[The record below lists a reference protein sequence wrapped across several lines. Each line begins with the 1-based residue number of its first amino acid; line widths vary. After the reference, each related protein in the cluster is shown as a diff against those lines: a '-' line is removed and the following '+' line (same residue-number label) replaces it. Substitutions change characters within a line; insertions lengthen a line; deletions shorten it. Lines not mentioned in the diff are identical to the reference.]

1 MEGEKLC
8 MESSL
13 LGFGSRVSAF
23 GPSSVNPGGAV
34 QQQLA
39 LPVRNEVE
47 QSVAKLQSNL
57 GLNIQPIGPVAH
69 LTRTQ
74 REEVPSTSRVLI
86 FSRTSPAPEGYGHS
100 IVESR
105 SNSLDLL
112 SVSKK
117 LPVDDSSTHL
127 PDSLDC
133 DTRVT
138 SQNGSPES
146 RFPKDT
152 QQLADKIMRD
162 FGLEKDDLNALLS
175 YPDDQ
180 TTVENLPSILDD
192 IRKQKAKRAV
202 TAVKSVPQFE
212 SQLTKSM
219 SAVDTIGTFGMAGTH
234 QDDKPLSNKV
244 IEYGNTGKYTA
255 EAKKEVG
262 KTVSKRGQSM
272 LLMDTFSDENS
283 SRDPQGIDI
292 ELKRSS
298 MDSSCDP
305 LTSVTTLR
313 KIIYVQSDQTYEQ
326 IPLSQPKHNTDTIF
340 TKVSKSVSN
349 IQPSSSSFHGVNP
362 SLLPRSSTDLGC
374 NIGHRKTEG
383 QESLVGEQMRKEQ
396 VENIQQQQSQQY
408 QMQTQSVLQMWQA
421 LFPAASP
428 SVPSAAFN
436 STVTDASHP
445 LLNSVLIPSDPYQS
459 MNVPSQPVPNPTNI
473 TRTACFE
480 LQSRGKKVPSKA
492 VASSDGLPTL
502 AMMHDYAATI
512 PRVFSHTCSL
522 CKTECTDKKDWIS
535 HQKTSL
541 HLENCKLLREQYPQW
556 DGKVPLLHSPLHHQS
571 SASRREPHVYQER
584 SPHSPRRTHRSW
596 SRSRSRSPRH
606 DHPTSSRRRSRS
618 RSHERRSSP
627 RKRGRKRLAY
637 HSLSPPP
644 RRSHERHSSPRRSDE
659 RSWSPKRRFSPRRQ
673 RRSSSPK
680 RSDEK
685 RLTPRGSLERPSSPT
700 LSHSK
705 GPSPRRGRKR
715 QASTGKAVSKKKK
728 ACSLELLTK
737 KVLETSAI
745 QSLSEQPSIE
755 EMVKTMVPFVLA
767 ELAKMTSTSSPSK
780 DTQGSSSS
788 PGPGKSSA
796 SSDASSSSPSTSM
809 KAKPHRQKSKTSSHP
824 QPKLCKTSPP
834 TMLKLRG
841 ISDTLCR
848 SDVVSAME
856 DYGKTKSVVF
866 LKSKR
871 EAAVCFERGEDAEKL
886 RSLKT
891 LKVKGVSL
899 AIVTE
904 KGHVPE
910 RAPLS
915 SAAEQEKPPQPK
927 AAVSFGTTAQT
938 KEAGSGGGLTVLPL
952 KKLLSIKSNSR
963 NTSAGKR
970 LTNTKVLVSK
980 AKSVS
985 KKAKC
990 RSLKIGNTLTKGV
1003 KLPLVKKKTTTKPK
1017 SEVNTKKSAMAPIV
1031 NTEVK
1036 NLPDMTFSEPAE
1048 GTEVV
1053 AEAEVAGSKAETAT
1067 TEQKPKAEEAVRGET
1082 HEKPAQRLASR
1093 EGGAIESSESYP
1105 PSSKGT
1111 ETSKSTASENQPVT
1125 SESLKAKHCEPE
1137 ARDTKGTSKVD
1148 ITGKSAASE
1157 AEQQPELD
1165 VKTTEVKGPAL
1176 SEFGK
1181 TQALESSAVGEGGE
1195 QEEAKPSENCPPA
1208 RPAETTP
1215 HIPAADPPLTQQ
1227 TTTPKTWDRTSLQ
1240 VPESRA
1246 PDKKTA
1252 ASQPLAAGA
1261 ALKAK
1266 GTAGGAVTTLNQT
1279 GSATAAK
1286 TQKNPAL
1293 KSTGSVSAAPACAPT
1308 SQSRRALPAA
1318 LTAGETMQW
1327 YLKPQRINCVLP
1339 NSVLAS
1345 RPFTRDSTLLLITNL
1360 PKFEHGAY
1368 TEADLVNLLCNFGF
1382 EYAHDNIFVI
1392 PQTSMAFALMPNVR
1406 TVKDII
1412 RASLQR
1418 QIHFI
1423 NQTICLN
1430 VVKSEIS
1437 MTPMGFYKSLM
1448 NLTPF
1453 RTEDDGTSTVYIQNI
1468 SPDEVRNLKDTL
1480 RKIGSVR
1487 NYLPLL
1493 NKVFVEFETV
1503 YDADRLGIWYSLL
1516 RRGHHH
1522 KVDRLKLP
1530 RCSKRAKPPKLPT
1543 NAVPDKK
1550 DLIPGAEI
1558 YTTKFGIPQGTTPP
1572 FWITMTTSPYLFP
1585 TVSPW
1590 FDFPDFMTIQKMDY
1604 IKQVHHPGSK
1614 FSTIMMTGLPEGDYT
1629 HKDIAKLVWR
1639 YFPKQTLNSLNY
1651 NLLVLPLQRRA
1662 FVYFCDRDACCSF
1675 VQDHIKSPVS
1685 VRGLKLSI
1693 HFILEDMHPGSSEEV
1708 MYRNLMKWSNTN
1720 VLAVESLEERLLCVE
1735 ISETNVD
1742 LIKMVANEVA
1752 SIASFVNFLPLANRI
1767 CIEMFE
1773 SSGVTKVVMEIVSRK
1788 DLTTHK
1794 LWSKVK
1800 RVESLRTLKQRLQ
1813 DSGEITIDLEVE
1825 APPTKPS
1832 DYGAQPASAE
1842 STASVEPSIS
1852 KPEVASEDGGAG
1864 AHVTENAA
1872 EAINV
1877 SMLPTSEPAV
1887 PQGNGTASQIKQQ
1900 VGLVEGDLSKDF
1912 KDGEPQGLKRMEP
1925 METEPSAKRTGKK
1938 LMNLEGNTTAVINK
1952 PLTVKSG
1959 TRLLPSKTSDKAQPA
1974 LQTSSPASAQPA
1986 ASAGPKP
1993 SKSITPALRGTS
2005 DASGKK
2011 TAETVGTPSTA
2022 PQTSEDKEK
2031 TETRGK
2037 GAEEPGAVSAP
2048 KAVQTGGERS
2058 AEVGAGTKQKAE
2070 GTATKTASVMHKG
2083 QDEAAEEANKTIGK
2097 KLIKPQQKDA
2107 VAAIRT
2113 PATPAPKAASSAS
2126 AAGPSLQPALTASP
2140 SADESALTVGER
2152 IGSLLDANKLYYLS
2166 MKMILSPKNF
2176 STHRRLILIT
2186 NLPKYTDGC
2195 YTEADIANLLHQF
2208 GFHYLDKNI
2217 FVIPQACMAFVLMP
2231 NFESVQQAFKAS
2243 KNNHITL
2250 NGFPLVLRVV
2260 CSKILMSP
2268 RVIDDGVS
2276 IIYINNITWNET
2288 RELRTVLKKID
2299 SVRNYLPLLNKV
2311 FIEFESI
2318 RDADRLGVWYSLL
2331 KHCPANNVYRMR
2343 LPHSVIAPPPRLA
2356 AKALP
2361 DSSNIVSGVVAPTT
2375 TFGVPQG
2382 SAAPFAVTL
2391 RMHPF
2396 VFPTLSPWFI
2406 IPNFLTV
2413 RNKMDIWKA
2422 GTWASKAF
2430 TIMLTGLPGRN
2441 YTHQDV
2447 AKLVWRYFPEQNLH
2461 TLYYSVLVLPL
2472 QKRAFVYF
2480 NSYKSCYSFIED
2492 QSRAPL
2498 SVKDYVLSTH
2508 LVLEQMDAALSE
2520 EIMYRSMMKWSNS
2533 HVPELESLAERL
2545 LCVEIFETSIPIITM
2560 VMKAVVSIAP
2570 FVSFL
2575 PLSNRICIEMAESS
2589 GVSEVVEK
2597 IAHVSAPKEWS
2608 KVGHVESV
2616 KSLKQR
2622 LQDSNE
2628 ITINLE
2634 GNTTAVSNKP
2644 LTVKSGAQLLPS
2656 KTSDKAQPALQT
2668 SSPASAQPAASAGPK
2683 PSKSITPALRG
2694 TSNTSGK
2701 KNTETVGTP
2710 STAPQ
2715 ASEDKEK
2722 TETRGKGAEEPGA
2735 VSAPKAVQTGGERS
2749 VKVGGTATKTASI
2762 MQKGQDEAA
2771 GILNAKNVNEPSVNL
2786 KDADNISTS
2795 SQMKQQAGPAKVL
2808 QSTTTSAAKT
2818 TANQPPPASATPPQR
2833 PQSTTKTQEPSAKAP
2848 PPVHQTAKQKAG
2860 STAQEQS
2867 NKTPQSPQQ
2876 PAEAALKA
2884 KEPQLST
2891 NGGQK
2896 ALGGDGKVSAVATG
2910 QTASCKAAA
2919 AAAAS
2924 NKKPPA
2930 AAASTPLTP
2939 GERIKSLLSPK
2950 QFSLPEH
2957 NSGFYTEAE
2966 FVRCLGKYKVHCDGD
2981 TNMIIPELRMFDFY
2995 RRLMRLV
3002 KYGTND
3008 DGTRTVYI
3016 QNITPSET
3024 SDLRKA
3030 LCKMGTVKNFLP
3042 LLNKVF
3048 VEFKSC
3054 IDADR
3059 LGVWYSLLKRQL
3071 SHKVY
3076 RMKAP
3081 KSLLPTQPPR
3091 EPAWAMPDSSD
3102 VVAGATPPTAKC
3114 GVPDGSCPPFWI
3126 TMTASPY
3133 IFPTASPWFNIPGSE
3148 FFTIMLTGL
3157 PDETYTHEDVAKLV
3171 WPFFPEQNLHAL
3183 YYRVMVLPLQRRAFV
3198 YFSQWDMCCRF
3209 IQNHLQSPVSV
3220 NGSIL
3225 NIHLVLENMDPGAS
3239 EHVSNLES
3247 LKERLLCVEVSGVDV
3262 VLIMA
3267 VMKEVASMASF
3278 VRFLPLSNRIYI
3290 EMAESSGVTK
3300 VVGSISAPKLS
3311 EQCEAWY
3318 VRTFCQSRKQR
3329 LQDCEQIAVNLK
3341 QGTIGVQAKPS
3352 KTKSKPSQP
3361 HPAPQS
3367 SAPAPPP
3374 PAARAGAAVS
3384 KAATSKL
3391 RSTASTVSEE
3401 TPTCPPLTAAGG
3413 LKPAEDVTE
3422 LPQIDQ
3428 DSFNAIKAA
3437 VHQYRLTREGA
3448 SPSKVQEVI
3457 VVIDHMIPNQSTTG
3471 CSGSSQHEDASPRK
3485 TLDSQAAVAPSDNF
3499 DEENLN
3505 LGDFVTL
3512 DEISEDTQSTA
3523 ADGSYP
3529 SHAQPSCEK
3538 DEVASSAVSS
3548 AAKDSKGLLLNA
3560 DSSKNED
3567 TTQVEEIERQMEDG
3581 EDSVVK
3587 VFMVVDS
3594 AEEESI
3600 QETSATERSSR
3611 RRTAREL
3618 KGTPPDMATAV
3629 ITKPTRTAQKESGR
3643 EEKEETPKRGRNT
3656 AAREFPSQKGAAPTG
3671 STDTNGESGINED
3684 KASLETVDIVEEGET
3699 QQKEEEGTTPRRRG
3713 RPRKR
3718 SREQTPVRR
3727 SIRGKK
3733 AAGSDLEAPHVE
3745 EEEEENK
3752 GLNKKKI
3759 KLGPETKHCSSQSPE
3774 AAAVFTPPAFNPKTP
3789 CVPYLNDGPTED
3801 AHCKSQKHY
3810 DNLQ

>member
-1 MEGEKLC
+1 
-8 MESSL
+8 
-13 LGFGSRVSAF
+13 
-23 GPSSVNPGGAV
+23 
-34 QQQLA
+34 
-39 LPVRNEVE
+39 
-47 QSVAKLQSNL
+47 
-57 GLNIQPIGPVAH
+57 
-69 LTRTQ
+69 
-74 REEVPSTSRVLI
+74 
-86 FSRTSPAPEGYGHS
+86 
-100 IVESR
+100 
-105 SNSLDLL
+105 
-112 SVSKK
+112 
-117 LPVDDSSTHL
+117 
-127 PDSLDC
+127 
-133 DTRVT
+133 
-138 SQNGSPES
+138 
-146 RFPKDT
+146 
-152 QQLADKIMRD
+152 
-162 FGLEKDDLNALLS
+162 
-175 YPDDQ
+175 
-180 TTVENLPSILDD
+180 
-192 IRKQKAKRAV
+192 
-202 TAVKSVPQFE
+202 
-212 SQLTKSM
+212 
-219 SAVDTIGTFGMAGTH
+219 
-234 QDDKPLSNKV
+234 
-244 IEYGNTGKYTA
+244 
-255 EAKKEVG
+255 
-262 KTVSKRGQSM
+262 
-272 LLMDTFSDENS
+272 
-283 SRDPQGIDI
+283 
-292 ELKRSS
+292 
-298 MDSSCDP
+298 
-305 LTSVTTLR
+305 
-313 KIIYVQSDQTYEQ
+313 
-326 IPLSQPKHNTDTIF
+326 
-340 TKVSKSVSN
+340 
-349 IQPSSSSFHGVNP
+349 
-362 SLLPRSSTDLGC
+362 
-374 NIGHRKTEG
+374 
-383 QESLVGEQMRKEQ
+383 
-396 VENIQQQQSQQY
+396 
-408 QMQTQSVLQMWQA
+408 
-421 LFPAASP
+421 
-428 SVPSAAFN
+428 
-436 STVTDASHP
+436 
-445 LLNSVLIPSDPYQS
+445 
-459 MNVPSQPVPNPTNI
+459 
-473 TRTACFE
+473 
-480 LQSRGKKVPSKA
+480 
-492 VASSDGLPTL
+492 
-502 AMMHDYAATI
+502 
-512 PRVFSHTCSL
+512 
-522 CKTECTDKKDWIS
+522 
-535 HQKTSL
+535 
-541 HLENCKLLREQYPQW
+541 
-556 DGKVPLLHSPLHHQS
+556 
-571 SASRREPHVYQER
+571 
-584 SPHSPRRTHRSW
+584 
-596 SRSRSRSPRH
+596 
-606 DHPTSSRRRSRS
+606 
-618 RSHERRSSP
+618 
-627 RKRGRKRLAY
+627 
-637 HSLSPPP
+637 
-644 RRSHERHSSPRRSDE
+644 
-659 RSWSPKRRFSPRRQ
+659 
-673 RRSSSPK
+673 
-680 RSDEK
+680 
-685 RLTPRGSLERPSSPT
+685 
-700 LSHSK
+700 
-705 GPSPRRGRKR
+705 
-715 QASTGKAVSKKKK
+715 
-728 ACSLELLTK
+728 
-737 KVLETSAI
+737 
-745 QSLSEQPSIE
+745 
-755 EMVKTMVPFVLA
+755 MVKTMVPFVLA

-809 KAKPHRQKSKTSSHP
+809 KAKPHLQKRKTSSHP

-952 KKLLSIKSNSR
+952 KKLLSIKNNSR

-980 AKSVS
+980 AKTVS

-990 RSLKIGNTLTKGV
+990 RSLKIGSTLTKGV
-1003 KLPLVKKKTTTKPK
+1003 KLPLVKKKTKTKPK

-1031 NTEVK
+1031 NTEVE

-1067 TEQKPKAEEAVRGET
+1067 TEQKPKVEEAVRDEMHEET
-1082 HEKPAQRLASR
+1082 AQRLASR
-1093 EGGAIESSESYP
+1093 EGGPIESIESYP
-1105 PSSKGT
+1105 PSSKRI
-1111 ETSKSTASENQPVT
+1111 ETSKSTASENQTVT

-1137 ARDTKGTSKVD
+1137 ARDTKGTPKVD

-1181 TQALESSAVGEGGE
+1181 TQASENSAVGEGGE
-1195 QEEAKPSENCPPA
+1195 QEKAKPSENCPPA
-1208 RPAETTP
+1208 HPAETTP

-1227 TTTPKTWDRTSLQ
+1227 TTTPKTWDKTSMQ

-1279 GSATAAK
+1279 GPATAAK

-1308 SQSRRALPAA
+1308 SQSRRALPMA

-1327 YLKPQRINCVLP
+1327 YLKPQRIHCVLP
-1339 NSVLAS
+1339 NIVLAS
-1345 RPFTRDSTLLLITNL
+1345 RPFARNSTLLLITNL

-1418 QIHFI
+1418 RIHFI

-1437 MTPMGFYKSLM
+1437 MTPLGFYKSLM

-1468 SPDEVRNLKDTL
+1468 SPDEVRNLKESL

-1516 RRGHHH
+1516 RRDHHH

-1530 RCSKRAKPPKLPT
+1530 RSSKRAKPPKLPT
-1543 NAVPDKK
+1543 NAVPDKN

-1558 YTTKFGIPQGTTPP
+1558 HTTKFGIPQGTTPP

-1662 FVYFCDRDACCSF
+1662 FVYFCDRDACCGF

-1720 VLAVESLEERLLCVE
+1720 VLEVGSLEERLLCVE

-1742 LIKMVANEVA
+1742 LIKMVVNEVA

-1800 RVESLRTLKQRLQ
+1800 RIESLRSLKQRLQ
-1813 DSGEITIDLEVE
+1813 ESGEITIDLEVE

-1832 DYGAQPASAE
+1832 DYGARPASAE

-1852 KPEVASEDGGAG
+1852 KPEVASGDGGAG
-1864 AHVTENAA
+1864 AYVTENAA

-1877 SMLPTSEPAV
+1877 SKLPTSEPAV

-1900 VGLVEGDLSKDF
+1900 VGLVEGDVSKDV

-1925 METEPSAKRTGKK
+1925 METEPSAKCTDKK
-1938 LMNLEGNTTAVINK
+1938 LMKLEGNTTAISNK

-1959 TRLLPSKTSDKAQPA
+1959 AQLLPSKTSDKAQPA

-1993 SKSITPALRGTS
+1993 SKSITPELRGTS

-2011 TAETVGTPSTA
+2011 TAETVGTASTA
-2022 PQTSEDKEK
+2022 PQASEDKEK
-2031 TETRGK
+2031 TETRDK

-2070 GTATKTASVMHKG
+2070 GTATKTASIMQKG
-2083 QDEAAEEANKTIGK
+2083 QDEAAEDAKKTIGEK
-2097 KLIKPQQKDA
+2097 PIKPQQKDA

-2113 PATPAPKAASSAS
+2113 PAAPSPKATSSAS
-2126 AAGPSLQPALTASP
+2126 AAGPVSKQPAVTASP
-2140 SADESALTVGER
+2140 SVDESALTVGER
-2152 IGSLLDANKLYYLS
+2152 IGSLLDANKLYFLS
-2166 MKMILSPKNF
+2166 LKMILSPKNF

-2208 GFHYLDKNI
+2208 GFNYSDKNI

-2231 NFESVQQAFKAS
+2231 NFESVQRAVKAS
-2243 KNNHITL
+2243 KNNDITL

-2268 RVIDDGVS
+2268 FGFYKCLMELINFHVSDDGVS

-2288 RELRTVLKKID
+2288 RELRRVLKKID

-2331 KHCPANNVYRMR
+2331 KHCPANNVYRIR

-2356 AKALP
+2356 SKALP
-2361 DSSNIVSGVVAPTT
+2361 DSNNIVSGAVAPTT

-2382 SAAPFAVTL
+2382 SGAPFAVTL
-2391 RMHPF
+2391 RMDPF

-2422 GTWASKAF
+2422 GTRASKAF
-2430 TIMLTGLPGRN
+2430 TIMLTGLPGGN

-2447 AKLVWRYFPEQNLH
+2447 AKLMWRYFPKQNLH

-2508 LVLEQMDAALSE
+2508 LVLEQMDAGLSE

-2545 LCVEIFETSIPIITM
+2545 LCVEIFETSIPIISM

-2634 GNTTAVSNKP
+2634 GGTTAVSNKP

-2683 PSKSITPALRG
+2683 PSKSITPELRG
-2694 TSNTSGK
+2694 TSDASGK
-2701 KNTETVGTP
+2701 KTAETVGIA

-2722 TETRGKGAEEPGA
+2722 AET
-2735 VSAPKAVQTGGERS
+2735 
-2749 VKVGGTATKTASI
+2749 I

-2771 GILNAKNVNEPSVNL
+2771 GTLNPKNVNEHSVNL
-2786 KDADNISTS
+2786 KDADNRSTS
-2795 SQMKQQAGPAKVL
+2795 PQTKQQPGPAKVL
-2808 QSTTTSAAKT
+2808 QSTTTSAAET
-2818 TANQPPPASATPPQR
+2818 TTNQPPPASAAPPQR

-2848 PPVHQTAKQKAG
+2848 PLVHQTAKQKAS
-2860 STAQEQS
+2860 STTQEQS

-2876 PAEAALKA
+2876 PAEDALKA
-2884 KEPQLST
+2884 KESQLPT

-2896 ALGGDGKVSAVATG
+2896 ALGGDGKVSAVAIG
-2910 QTASCKAAA
+2910 QTASCQAAA

-2930 AAASTPLTP
+2930 AAASIPLTP

-2950 QFSLPEH
+2950 QFTFISKKKIMSPMIFSINARLLLITGLPEY

-2966 FVRCLGKYKVHCDGD
+2966 FVRCLSKYKVHCDGD
-2981 TNMIIPELRMFDFY
+2981 TNMIIPELRMAFVLLQSTEKVQEFFTTMKNKTAMVFKGSTLRVSLVGNVIPNTLFDFY
-2995 RRLMRLV
+2995 RRLMRLI

-3024 SDLRKA
+3024 RYLRKA

-3048 VEFKSC
+3048 IEFESC

-3081 KSLLPTQPPR
+3081 KSFLPTQPPR

-3126 TMTASPY
+3126 TMTTSPY
-3133 IFPTASPWFNIPGSE
+3133 IFPTTSPWFNIPVYQIVSGGIHLTKPFGKGSE

-3225 NIHLVLENMDPGAS
+3225 NIHLVLENMDPGPS
-3239 EHVSNLES
+3239 EEIMYRTLMKWSNTHVSNLES
-3247 LKERLLCVEVSGVDV
+3247 LKDRLLCVEVSGVDV

-3300 VVGSISAPKLS
+3300 VVESISAPRLS
-3311 EQCEAWY
+3311 EQCEAWKK
-3318 VRTFCQSRKQR
+3318 VGRIEHLKIRKHR

-3341 QGTIGVQAKPS
+3341 KGTIGVQVKPS
-3352 KTKSKPSQP
+3352 KTKSKPPQP
-3361 HPAPQS
+3361 QPAPQS

-3374 PAARAGAAVS
+3374 PAARAGAPVS
-3384 KAATSKL
+3384 KAATSGL
-3391 RSTASTVSEE
+3391 RSPASSVSEE
-3401 TPTCPPLTAAGG
+3401 TPTCPPPTAAGG

-3448 SPSKVQEVI
+3448 SPSKVQE
-3457 VVIDHMIPNQSTTG
+3457 IPNQSTTG
-3471 CSGSSQHEDASPRK
+3471 CSGSSQDEDASPRK
-3485 TLDSQAAVAPSDNF
+3485 TLDSQAAVAPSDHF
-3499 DEENLN
+3499 DEEDLN

-3512 DEISEDTQSTA
+3512 DEISEDAQSTA
-3523 ADGSYP
+3523 ADSSYP
-3529 SHAQPSCEK
+3529 SHAQTSCEK
-3538 DEVASSAVSS
+3538 AEVASSAVSS

-3567 TTQVEEIERQMEDG
+3567 TMQVEEIERQMEDG
-3581 EDSVVK
+3581 EDSVEDTEMK

-3600 QETSATERSSR
+3600 QETSATDRSSR

-3618 KGTPPDMATAV
+3618 KGTPPDMATAAADPAI

-3656 AAREFPSQKGAAPTG
+3656 AARESPSQKGAAPTG
-3671 STDTNGESGINED
+3671 STDTNGERGINEE
-3684 KASLETVDIVEEGET
+3684 KASRETVDIVEEGKT
-3699 QQKEEEGTTPRRRG
+3699 QQEEEEGTTPRRRG

-3718 SREQTPVRR
+3718 RREQTPVRR

-3733 AAGSDLEAPHVE
+3733 AAGSDFEAPHVVE
-3745 EEEEENK
+3745 EEEDNK
-3752 GLNKKKI
+3752 GLNKKRI
-3759 KLGPETKHCSSQSPE
+3759 KLGAETKRCRSQSPE
-3774 AAAVFTPPAFNPKTP
+3774 AAASLRPPAFNPKTP

-3801 AHCKSQKHY
+3801 EHCKSQKHY
-3810 DNLQ
+3810 DNLNITKRAKRNLHQQLAKVDLSTDSSFLKCVY